1 MKKIL
6 FLILA
11 CLPFAGIAQQAYIIN
26 APIGLLRDEPKVT
39 AAIIHK
45 FEENEK
51 IKLIEKIDKTWSKVE
66 YKSGKTRLVG
76 YVTNHTIAEFSTAKE
91 KSVAANSKK
100 PPIEPMPK
108 K

>member
-1 MKKIL
+1 MKKVL

-11 CLPFAGIAQQAYIIN
+11 CLPFVGFAQQAYIIN

-51 IKLIEKIDKTWSKVE
+51 VKLIEKIDKTWSKVE
-66 YKSGKTRLVG
+66 YKRGKTRLVG
-76 YVTNHTIAEFSTAKE
+76 YVTNHTIAEFSSAKD
-91 KSVAANSKK
+91 KSVAANATKQS
-100 PPIEPMPK
+100 IEPIPK